1 MNTTSI
7 YSWYKKVTNLV
18 SKNIDKLNTSE
29 YTVEVSFMGSVKEKY
44 RCIKMTVFRHID
56 DNCEI
61 IHRLSICNYLEEK
74 ENKKSFKDFKNFL
87 ENIETLI

>member
-1 MNTTSI
+1 
-7 YSWYKKVTNLV
+7 
-18 SKNIDKLNTSE
+18 
-29 YTVEVSFMGSVKEKY
+29 
-44 RCIKMTVFRHID
+44 MTVFRHID

-87 ENIETLI
+87 ENIETLS